1 MAIFKSNLMNV
12 IEKGNRINSV
22 FYRGEL
28 LNITAGFKAGP
39 AALALADQI
48 VLCPIGLH
56 SVIKDIYISESSNTL
71 TTFNVLLL
79 GKKNDTFSLIKNLT
93 TNPMDFV
100 TIPQVPGVAAGVAV
114 PAIAARRLTN
124 SILPPDVRQKSLFEQ
139 CHTYD
144 ANTKTFTPIPALVD
158 AAHDIDF
165 SQDARV
171 YLGLQMVGVA
181 VPANC
186 EITMNVTFTEQS
198 PSTAAQFG
206 IGYDGDF
213 TPVLG

>member
-12 IEKGNRINSV
+12 IEEGNRVNSV

-28 LNITAGFKAGP
+28 LNITAGFKSGA
-39 AALALADQI
+39 AALALVDQI

-56 SVIKDIYISESSNTL
+56 SVIKNIHIISSSNTL

-79 GKKNDTFSLIKNLT
+79 GKKDDTFSLIKNLT
-93 TNPMDFV
+93 AANMTFPDAPNNTGVYSLYNDVANAVV
-100 TIPQVPGVAAGVAV
+100 T
-114 PAIAARRLTN
+114 R
-124 SILPPDVRQKSLFEQ
+124 KSLFEQ
-139 CHTYD
+139 CHTY
-144 ANTKTFTPIPALVD
+144 ANGIFTPIAAFVD
-158 AAHDIDF
+158 AANDIDF
-165 SQDARV
+165 SHDTRI
-171 YLGLQMVGVA
+171 YLGLQMVGVT